1 MTNWKMAMAATA
13 LTLALSA
20 CSSMPEHQSTI
31 DARNGPTFTQEE
43 KDAMSTEEKVA
54 LYNAEVR
61 EQDQLVCRRERIVG
75 SRLTKTRCLSQAEW
89 QALHENSQEALRRAQ
104 YDTHIRGGGN

>member
-1 MTNWKMAMAATA
+1 MSNWKITVAATA

-31 DARNGPTFTQEE
+31 DARNGPKFTQEE

-54 LYNAEVR
+54 LYNEEVR
-61 EQDQLVCRRERIVG
+61 EEDQIVCRRERTVG
-75 SRLTKTRCLSQAEW
+75 SRMNKTRCVSRAEMKA
-89 QALHENSQEALRRAQ
+89 QHENSQEALRNAQ
-104 YDTHIRGGGN
+104 YDTHIRGSGN